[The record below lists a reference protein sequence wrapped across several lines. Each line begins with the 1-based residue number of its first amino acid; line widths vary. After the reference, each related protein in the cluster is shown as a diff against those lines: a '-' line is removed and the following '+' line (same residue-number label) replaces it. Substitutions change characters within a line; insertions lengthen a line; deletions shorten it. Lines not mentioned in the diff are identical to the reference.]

1 MISKD
6 FGKVAVLYGGTSSE
20 REISLISGQ
29 AVITSLLRSQVHV
42 VGIDTAH
49 AMVSQLTQSSFDR
62 VFIMLHGRGGE
73 DGTIQG
79 FLEHLGLPYTGSG
92 VLGSALAMDK
102 YRTKQ
107 LWQGAHL
114 PTPDF
119 VLLSEQTSA
128 ESVVAQLGLPLMV
141 KPALEGSS
149 VGITKVAH
157 LQEFAKAWQIASQFG
172 SPIIAERYIQ
182 GAEYT
187 AAILDDTV
195 LPLIR
200 LETPRDFYDFEAKY
214 HDSHTIYR
222 CPCGLSPTQEKNI
235 QKLALQAFLAIGGKG
250 WGRVDIRCDESE
262 QPWLLEVNT
271 IPGMTDHSL
280 VPMAAQAAGLSFDEL
295 VLRILATA

>member
-1 MISKD
+1 MITKD

-29 AVITSLLRSQVHV
+29 AVINSLLRSGIEV
-42 VGIDTAH
+42 VGIDTAQSLL
-49 AMVSQLTQSSFDR
+49 SQLTQTSFDR

-107 LWQGAHL
+107 LWQGVHL

-119 VLLSEQTSA
+119 VLLSEHISPEQ
-128 ESVVAQLGLPLMV
+128 VVAQLGLPLIV

-149 VGITKVAH
+149 VGITKVCH
-157 LQEFAKAWQIASQFG
+157 LQDLNKAWQIASQFG
-172 SPIIAERYIQ
+172 SPVLAERYIQ

-187 AAILDDTV
+187 AAILDGTP

-200 LETPRDFYDFEAKY
+200 LETSRDFYDFEAKY
-214 HDSHTIYR
+214 HDSKTIYR
-222 CPCGLSPTQEKNI
+222 CPCGLSTMQEKNI
-235 QKLALQAFLAIGGKG
+235 QELALQAFLTIGGKG
-250 WGRVDIRCDESE
+250 WGRVDIRCDESG

-271 IPGMTDHSL
+271 VPGMTDHSL

-295 VLRILATA
+295 VLRILATV